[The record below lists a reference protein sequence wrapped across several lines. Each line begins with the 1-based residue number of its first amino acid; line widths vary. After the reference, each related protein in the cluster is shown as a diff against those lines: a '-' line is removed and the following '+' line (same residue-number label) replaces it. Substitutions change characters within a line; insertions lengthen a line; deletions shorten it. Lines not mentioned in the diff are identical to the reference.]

1 MVYLTDSAGTVTGPS
16 HTRISP
22 SATACNIS
30 NKALAEATME
40 VEARVAAARHLRAL
54 KEAPPHA
61 KGRQPVLHGLPS
73 SGLNAVIQAAI
84 RAVML

>member
-1 MVYLTDSAGTVTGPS
+1 
-16 HTRISP
+16 
-22 SATACNIS
+22 
-30 NKALAEATME
+30 ME